1 MKEFMWLIRRELWE
15 NRGIW
20 TVPSIVGGILV
31 VVTTMT
37 ATFGDISINN
47 ASLFVHRHGDEAR
60 VLGEMLLFGF
70 GTSLFL
76 FMCLYSI
83 FYLVDSLSTE
93 RKDRSILFWKSLPI
107 SDGATVLS
115 KLVMAAAV
123 IPLIFLVAADLTTL
137 GVAIVLSLRGGSA
150 FARVFFQ
157 PDLWLQLQVLWL
169 YLIVVMAIWYLPV
182 AGWLLMVSAWA
193 RRAVLMWAML
203 PPILLVLIG
212 KWFMRSNLFAENF
225 IDRLVGLAPRAF
237 HNAADGVFTL
247 HSKLDKDMPVVPRTV
262 WEFIDPA
269 QFFASLEVWVG
280 VAVGA
285 ALVYAAIM
293 LRRYRS
299 E

>member
-1 MKEFMWLIRRELWE
+1 MKQFIWLIRRELWE

-20 TVPSIVGGILV
+20 IVPSIVGGILLAF
-31 VVTTMT
+31 TTMS

-60 VLGEMLLFGF
+60 VLAEMLLFGF

-76 FMCLYSI
+76 VMCTYSV

-115 KLVMAAAV
+115 KLAMAAVV
-123 IPLIFLVAADLTTL
+123 IPLIFFVAADLTTL
-137 GVAIVLSLRGGSA
+137 GIATILSLRGGGT
-150 FARVFFQ
+150 FAREFFQ

-193 RRAVLMWAML
+193 RRAVLMWAIL
-203 PPILLVLIG
+203 PPILLVLID
-212 KWFMRSNLFAENF
+212 KWYLRSNLFAEKF
-225 IDRLVGLAPRAF
+225 SDRLVGLAPRAF
-237 HNAADGVFTL
+237 HQSSDGVFTL
-247 HSKLDKDMPVVPRTV
+247 HSMLDKDMPVAPRTV
-262 WEFIDPA
+262 WEFINPT
-269 QFFASLEVWVG
+269 QFFASPEVWVG
-280 VAVGA
+280 IVVGA
-285 ALVYAAIM
+285 GLVYASIM